1 MSNTTTDLQTDEEI
15 LNEDNPTR
23 EDLLTSG
30 AKMENPVIRGIKL
43 RKITAETLTY
53 LWERKNIFIFKDEDG
68 RSARNNPIWSIAEFV
83 YIHSSDPI
91 DVAQSMMHERDFIA
105 AVRELMNNELQG
117 FEIVQEA
124 MPVVESMV
132 AEYQAAQSEI
142 ATRGSASA
150 VSASPGK
157 AQARFGKRAT
167 SRR

>member
-1 MSNTTTDLQTDEEI
+1 MSTDLQTDEEI
-15 LNEDNPTR
+15 INQEKPTR
-23 EDLLTSG
+23 DDLLTSG
-30 AKMENPVIRGIKL
+30 MKMEKPEIRGIRL

-53 LWERKNIFIFKDEDG
+53 LWERKNVFIFKDSDG

-83 YIHSSDPI
+83 YIHSADPI
-91 DVAQSMMHERDFIA
+91 DVAQSMMHEREFIGC
-105 AVRELMNNELQG
+105 VRELMNNELQG

-142 ATRGSASA
+142 ATSGSASA
-150 VSASPGK
+150 VAASPGK

-167 SRR
+167 SRK

>member
-1 MSNTTTDLQTDEEI
+1 MSTDLQTDEEI
-15 LNEDNPTR
+15 INQDKPTR
-23 EDLLTSG
+23 DDLLTSG
-30 AKMENPVIRGIKL
+30 MKMEKPEIRGIRL

-53 LWERKNIFIFKDEDG
+53 LWERKNVFIFKDSDG

-83 YIHSSDPI
+83 YIHSADPI
-91 DVAQSMMHERDFIA
+91 DVAQSMMHERDFIGC
-105 AVRELMNNELQG
+105 VRELMNNELQG

-142 ATRGSASA
+142 ATSGSASA
-150 VSASPGK
+150 VAASPGK

-167 SRR
+167 SRK